1 MERMW
6 EAPTEAI
13 AATKHYQRAA
23 PKPAPTP
30 ATTDAAAD
38 PAAKDAKDEE
48 AAAATRIQA
57 MHRGRKSRQS
67 LPAAATSA
75 KAVVEGDLIVEE
87 VDKVVAGVM
96 EGVSSEVLS
105 VLPFSEPWEVF
116 RQLDV
121 DGDGSLEYDQ
131 LFEFVA
137 GMDENVANELMSML
151 DTNQDGKIDFQEFK
165 AGWGSL
171 FGADR
176 PPSSMADV
184 REVVMERSGKLAD
197 LSLAEEEAAATR
209 IQAIHRGRK
218 TRAARPPSLEPVS
231 LHKHTSRNTS
241 VYRKI
246 SEAIK
251 DGADEEFAHSLED
264 VHDAFAGV
272 DGEQSGEVDATQF
285 EKAMARLDLGL
296 GAAQLREI
304 FALTD
309 NDGSGKIVYAEFAA
323 ELCSESTPGV
333 RRKKTVTESPWG
345 ASEPNPFLASGPL
358 NASQKL
364 GSTLPRNAHSLDGAG
379 SDGGA
384 PSEAETRAATTLQAV
399 QRGRLARSPRK
410 VAARKVAREE
420 RRAAVRIQAT
430 VRGRKS
436 RQVTERQHGGGAA
449 KPAATRTRAGPRAGH
464 GANDKEKQSPRS
476 KVKVEATAEQIAEQD
491 AAAFERIAH
500 SKTAKQSPM
509 AQMLAKQI
517 REGQRKAEETA
528 ARGGKRGGRG
538 GRGGR
543 GRGRAS
549 AGRGARGNDGLNRR
563 EAKPF
568 GDVTS
573 RPEQRLAAK
582 RRRRPQEKQDVVE
595 QVVGELVSAALG
607 DAVRTVVQDTRQ
619 RRDEARAIKAVL
631 LGRDNSF
638 GQSTHGDRRQR
649 GRRASKKGV
658 VAAVG
663 RPLYRVAEREA
674 AEQSASATSL
684 ASLAA
689 ASQDRSSIGSRG
701 RFIEENARQRRRDA
715 SQAHTSGPR
724 RVAIRAV
731 GGGGGAGPRVLPKH
745 LPALPAGAPAVHGAA

>member
-13 AATKHYQRAA
+13 AATKHYRRAA
-23 PKPAPTP
+23 PKPAPT
-30 ATTDAAAD
+30 ATTE
-38 PAAKDAKDEE
+38 AAKDAKDEE

-67 LPAAATSA
+67 RPAAATGA
-75 KAVVEGDLIVEE
+75 KTVVEADLIVEE

-151 DTNQDGKIDFQEFK
+151 DTNQDGKIDFQEFQ

-176 PPSSMADV
+176 PPSSVADV

-209 IQAIHRGRK
+209 IQAIQRGRK
-218 TRAARPPSLEPVS
+218 TRAARPKQRRPPPSLEPVS

-251 DGADEEFAHSLED
+251 DGADEEFAYSLED

-296 GAAQLREI
+296 GATQLREI

-345 ASEPNPFLASGPL
+345 VSEPNPFLASGPL

-364 GSTLPRNAHSLDGAG
+364 GSTLPRNARSLDGAG
-379 SDGGA
+379 SDGGT
-384 PSEAETRAATTLQAV
+384 PTEAETRAATTLQAV
-399 QRGRLARSPRK
+399 QRGRVARSPRK

-436 RQVTERQHGGGAA
+436 RQVTARQHGGRAA
-449 KPAATRTRAGPRAGH
+449 KPAATRTRAGPRAGP
-464 GANDKEKQSPRS
+464 GASDKEKQSPRS
-476 KVKVEATAEQIAEQD
+476 KVEATAEQIAEQD

-538 GRGGR
+538 GRGR

-563 EAKPF
+563 EIKPF

-607 DAVRTVVQDTRQ
+607 DAVRTVVQDSRQ

-631 LGRDNSF
+631 LGRD
-638 GQSTHGDRRQR
+638 HGERRQR

-745 LPALPAGAPAVHGAA
+745 LPALPAGAPAVQGAA